1 MRHLSATRLILTLLV
16 LGGALAPAAQ
26 AQYTVPP
33 DNPFVAVP
41 GARGE
46 IYVSGMRN
54 PYRWSFDRLTGDIW
68 VGDVGGSNPDQE
80 EITHLSAA
88 SIPGA
93 NLGWN
98 CFSGTV
104 VKTGCTP
111 ANHHPPV
118 YQYPSGPDVVIG
130 GYVVR
135 DPDLGAF
142 AGVYLFAKLNSG
154 IYRLDGGTATNL
166 GLTAAA
172 VSGFGEDG
180 VGHLYAV
187 SLNGPVYRLTQN
199 GSALGLSSIGN
210 FTQPVA
216 VAAAPGDTQRL
227 FIVEKTGTVK
237 LRTGGQ
243 TSDFLDLTSLVK
255 DGGEQGLLAF
265 APAPDYATSGRV
277 FAFYTDNGND
287 LQLDEFRRTAEGPD
301 RSDVSTRRPVL
312 TIQHD
317 QAQNHNG
324 GQLLFG
330 SDGKLYLSTGD
341 GGTQGDPEGDAQ
353 SQASLLGKILRIDV
367 GIPPSALD
375 TVGPTLRAK
384 AKGRQRLLRLRGAV
398 AYVRCSE
405 NCAIV
410 VGGRL
415 HVGKRSYRLR
425 RVKTLGPATKRVRM
439 KVPLGSKARRAIK
452 QGTRRHR
459 RIRID
464 VTLRARDAIGNRS
477 TPATR
482 AVLLKR

>member
-1 MRHLSATRLILTLLV
+1 MRHLSATRLIFTLLV
-16 LGGALAPAAQ
+16 LAGALAPAAQ

-398 AYVRCSE
+398 TYVRCSE

>member
-1 MRHLSATRLILTLLV
+1 MPRLSVTRLILTLLV
-16 LGGALAPAAQ
+16 LAGALAPAAQ

-33 DNPFVAVP
+33 DNPFVGNP
-41 GARGE
+41 LARGE
-46 IYVSGMRN
+46 IYVYGMRN

-68 VGDVGGSNPDQE
+68 IGDVGGSNPDQE
-80 EITHLSAA
+80 EVTHLSAG
-88 SIPGA
+88 SISGA

-154 IYRLDGGTATNL
+154 IYRLDGGTATSL
-166 GLTAAA
+166 GLGAGA

-180 VGHLYAV
+180 VGHLYAT

-199 GSALGLSSIGN
+199 GSALALSSIGN

-216 VAAAPGDTQRL
+216 VAAAPGDSQRL
-227 FIVEKTGTVK
+227 FVVEKTGRVK
-237 LRTGGQ
+237 VRSGGQ
-243 TSDFLDLTSLVK
+243 VSEFLDLTSLVNTA
-255 DGGEQGLLAF
+255 GEQGLLAF
-265 APAPDYATSGRV
+265 ALAPDYATSGRV
-277 FAFYTDNGND
+277 FAFYTDKGND
-287 LQLDEFRRTAEGPD
+287 LQLDEFRRTAESPD
-301 RSDVSTRRPVL
+301 RSDLTTRRPVL

-330 SDGKLYLSTGD
+330 PDGMLYLSTGD

-375 TVGPTLRAK
+375 TVAPTLRAQ

-405 NCAIV
+405 NCAV
-410 VGGRL
+410 VGGGRL

-425 RVKTLGPATKRVRM
+425 RVKTLGLANKRVRM

-452 QGTRRHR
+452 QGVRRHR
-459 RIRID
+459 RVRLD

-477 TPATR
+477 DLATR

>member
-1 MRHLSATRLILTLLV
+1 
-16 LGGALAPAAQ
+16 
-26 AQYTVPP
+26 
-33 DNPFVAVP
+33 
-41 GARGE
+41 
-46 IYVSGMRN
+46 
-54 PYRWSFDRLTGDIW
+54 
-68 VGDVGGSNPDQE
+68 
-80 EITHLSAA
+80 
-88 SIPGA
+88 
-93 NLGWN
+93 
-98 CFSGTV
+98 V

-227 FIVEKTGTVK
+227 FVVEKTGTVK

-375 TVGPTLRAK
+375 TVAPTLRAK

>member
-1 MRHLSATRLILTLLV
+1 
-16 LGGALAPAAQ
+16 
-26 AQYTVPP
+26 
-33 DNPFVAVP
+33 
-41 GARGE
+41 
-46 IYVSGMRN
+46 
-54 PYRWSFDRLTGDIW
+54 
-68 VGDVGGSNPDQE
+68 
-80 EITHLSAA
+80 
-88 SIPGA
+88 
-93 NLGWN
+93 
-98 CFSGTV
+98 V

-375 TVGPTLRAK
+375 TVAPTLRAK

>member
-1 MRHLSATRLILTLLV
+1 MRHLSATRLIFTLLV
-16 LGGALAPAAQ
+16 LAGALAPAAQ